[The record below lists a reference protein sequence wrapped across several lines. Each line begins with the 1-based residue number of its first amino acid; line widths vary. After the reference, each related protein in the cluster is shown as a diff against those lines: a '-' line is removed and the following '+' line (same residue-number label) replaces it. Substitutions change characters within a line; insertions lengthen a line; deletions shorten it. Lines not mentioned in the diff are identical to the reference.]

1 MTQFSLKLVNNLT
14 KSEFTLRDLDD
25 KETSN
30 LFYTFDITLPE
41 GLVDGEYGYTLYDDM
56 DRVVATGLLQVGDYT
71 PSNTTYEN
79 NTIKEENGYI
89 TYGG

>member
-14 KSEFTLRDLDD
+14 KSEITIDSLTD

-30 LFYTFDITLPE
+30 LFYTFDIIIP
-41 GLVDGEYGYTLYDDM
+41 GGMVDGEYSYTLYDDK
-56 DRVVATGLLQVGDYT
+56 DKVLATGLLQVGDFK
-71 PSNTTYEN
+71 PENTTYEQD
-79 NTIKEENGYI
+79 TIKQENGYI